1 MILPLVGLAAILG
14 ACSSGPQIT
23 RMQAVPEDADTPYS
37 KILVITLL
45 SSFDSRRYLE
55 TEVVRHLAELGTEA
69 VASTSMMNTKT
80 PVTRE
85 TFMAMVEKIDA
96 DAVLVTQLTSLESV
110 GSVKD
115 MRPKKT
121 VNFRPTYYYNVF
133 SVEVTEYMEP
143 QGVEMKHSLVLSTD
157 LFSVQNRESVWSIDS
172 SSTFVFDHDQTQD
185 YSVFVIEGNAIAT
198 SMRKDGLISR

>member
-1 MILPLVGLAAILG
+1 
-14 ACSSGPQIT
+14 
-23 RMQAVPEDADTPYS
+23 VPEDADTPYS